1 MKATEANLLGFLR
14 KSPQFIIPIYQ
25 RTYSW
30 TEPQCQQLWD
40 DIIRAGKDD
49 GISGHFIGSIVY
61 IERGLYQV
69 SSQTPLLVIDGQQRL
84 TTISLILEAL
94 ARHLG
99 DTEPIDGFSA
109 RKLRNYYL
117 TNPDED
123 GQKRYKLLLTQ
134 TDEQTLLAVIS
145 QRPIPQT
152 KSVRV
157 QGNFDLFEEKIRDL
171 GEDIAPLCKG
181 LEKLML
187 VDISLDR
194 DHDNP
199 QLIFES
205 MNSTGLAL
213 SQADLIRNYVLM
225 GLEPD
230 RQEKLY
236 TDYWRP
242 MEQAFGQEAYSRHF
256 DGFMRHYL
264 TIKTGNIPKIGRVY
278 EEFKTYS
285 QVRNPEPIEVDSLL
299 ADLNEFATYY
309 CAMALGKE
317 PEPRLAAAFRDIQD
331 LKVEVAYP
339 LMLEM
344 YDDYRKG
351 QLSLNDFTDA
361 VRYTESYVFRR
372 AVCSIPTN
380 SLNNTFATFSR
391 ALKKDRYLESMLF
404 HFLQM
409 PSYRRFPNDE
419 EFSREIKV
427 RNLYSN
433 NRASYW
439 LRRLENHDRKEHVS
453 VDEYTVEHILPQNE
467 NLPAEWQE
475 SLGEE
480 WKNIQ
485 ENWLHTLGNLTLTRY
500 NAEYSDRP
508 FAEKRDMKGGFRES
522 PLRMNEGLKE
532 LDKWDETTIRAR
544 AERLANK
551 ATTVWKGPS
560 LSEDRK
566 RAYLL
571 GDGEQPKNYTIEDH
585 HYLAEGSY
593 TRHLFEEFSREVL
606 AIDPCVSEEF
616 LKLYVAYKAETNF
629 VDVVPQANRL
639 RLSLNMRFH
648 ELHDPKGLAH
658 DVTNIG
664 RWGNGDVEVGLAS
677 PDELPYVMGLVRQS
691 YERQTG
697 DDGTQE

>member
-30 TEPQCQQLWD
+30 TQPQCQQLWD

-99 DTEPIDGFSA
+99 DEEPIEGFSA

-117 TNPDED
+117 TNPEEV

-205 MNSTGLAL
+205 MNSTGLEL

-285 QVRNPEPIEVDSLL
+285 QVRNPEQIEVDSLL

-317 PEPRLAAAFRDIQD
+317 PEPRLAAAFRDIRD

-361 VRYTESYVFRR
+361 VRYIESYVFRR

-409 PSYRRFPNDE
+409 PSYRRFPNNE

-439 LRRLENHDRKEHVS
+439 LRRLENHDRKEPVS

-467 NLPAEWQE
+467 NLPTEWQE

-480 WKNIQ
+480 WKSIQ
-485 ENWLHTLGNLTLTRY
+485 ENWLHTLGNLTLTGY

-508 FAEKRDMKGGFRES
+508 FADKRDMKGGFQES
-522 PLRMNEGLKE
+522 PLRMNEGLGE
-532 LDKWDETTIRAR
+532 LEKWDQTTIRAR

-560 LSEDRK
+560 LSEERK

-571 GDGEQPKNYTIEDH
+571 GNGEQPKNYTIEDH

-593 TRHLFEEFSREVL
+593 TRHLFEEFRREVL

-639 RLSLNMRFH
+639 RLSLNMKFH
-648 ELHDPKGLAH
+648 ELNDPKGLAH

-664 RWGNGDVEVGLAS
+664 KWGNGDVEVGLAS

-691 YERQTG
+691 YERQMG